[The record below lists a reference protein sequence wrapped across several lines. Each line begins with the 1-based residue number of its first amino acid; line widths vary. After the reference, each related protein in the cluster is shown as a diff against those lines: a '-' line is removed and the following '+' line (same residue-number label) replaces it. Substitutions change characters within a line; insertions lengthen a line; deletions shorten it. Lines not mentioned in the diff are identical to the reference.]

1 MENNNTTGGV
11 NTTHEQHPELFTDPI
26 RVDFKLT
33 KRAMERDREPEGYV
47 FECICYPHTP
57 TAEFET
63 ILPDGYHVR
72 SWDDSIGDDK
82 KHAWMMF
89 SVSLALDHTLID
101 ENRYGE
107 VFPAAEQLEQ
117 REHEEEEKARQE
129 YLASHPN
136 AANEP
141 MKVTMTASEPRF

>member
-1 MENNNTTGGV
+1 MENNNTISNFTRP
-11 NTTHEQHPELFTDPI
+11 EQHPELFSDPI
-26 RVDFKLT
+26 RVDVKLS
-33 KRAMERDREPEGYV
+33 KRAMERDHVPEGYV

-57 TAEFET
+57 TEEFET
-63 ILPDGYHVR
+63 VMPDGYHAR

-82 KHAWMMF
+82 KHLWLLF
-89 SVSLALDHTLID
+89 SVSLALSHKLIH

-107 VFPAAEQLEQ
+107 VFPAAEQAD
-117 REHEEEEKARQE
+117 RRRHEEEEKARQE
-129 YLASHPN
+129 YFASHPN